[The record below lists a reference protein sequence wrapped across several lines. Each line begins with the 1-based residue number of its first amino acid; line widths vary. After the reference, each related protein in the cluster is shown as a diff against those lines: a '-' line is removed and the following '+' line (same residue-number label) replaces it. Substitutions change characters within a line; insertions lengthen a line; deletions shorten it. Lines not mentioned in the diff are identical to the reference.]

1 MVLIHNILKMNL
13 YLEEYLIKGNIPSKL
28 IFIDNGIPVTQMR
41 IEFISFVYFSI
52 IKDNGFN
59 KRRHIFA
66 IKQLSI
72 YVDSFNNE
80 VLKKH
85 YENFKKI
92 SDTIFDSKIT
102 LYEYKVFQKFSK
114 FNAEELLKILA
125 YLTYN
130 NSLSISS
137 LVAKF

>member
-1 MVLIHNILKMNL
+1 MVLIHNILKMDL

-28 IFIDNGIPVTQMR
+28 IFIDNEIPVTQMR

-52 IKDNGFN
+52 IKNNGFN

-85 YENFKKI
+85 YENFKKYQI
-92 SDTIFDSKIT
+92 LFSIVKLHYMNI
-102 LYEYKVFQKFSK
+102 KFSK
-114 FNAEELLKILA
+114 NFLNLMQKS
-125 YLTYN
+125 Y
-130 NSLSISS
+130 
-137 LVAKF
+137 